1 MDYSTPGFLVLH
13 HPLEFAQT
21 HVHWVSDA
29 VQLSHPLSP
38 LSLPAL
44 NLYQNLGLFQWISC
58 LHQVDRVTFTSV
70 EKNTIK
76 LPMTFFTELEIILEF
91 IWNHKR
97 PRIAKTILM
106 KKNKAGGIIL
116 LDFKQYYKV
125 TIIKTAWY
133 WHKNRHMDQWTR
145 IENPEINP
153 HTYEQSIN
161 FWQRKQEYT
170 LGKWCL
176 QLVMLEKLD
185 SHL

>member
-1 MDYSTPGFLVLH
+1 M
-13 HPLEFAQT
+13 
-21 HVHWVSDA
+21 
-29 VQLSHPLSP
+29 
-38 LSLPAL
+38 
-44 NLYQNLGLFQWISC
+44 
-58 LHQVDRVTFTSV
+58 DRVTFTSV

-125 TIIKTAWY
+125 TIIKTVWY

-161 FWQRKQEYT
+161 F
-170 LGKWCL
+170 
-176 QLVMLEKLD
+176 
-185 SHL
+185 